1 MALFR
6 TEHRQ
11 PVGLPMTP
19 GRQVTHPCCFGNVT
33 GMALVSRAS
42 PMQTELH
49 NSTGDNGGPSGSATQ
64 QLAAIWD
71 GLPDRVVETSG
82 RRSRQARRERRAQAN
97 RCRSLEKLFRQ
108 CQNRGG
114 TCPARGTSDSAP
126 SGIRRVGA
134 VLEQLGPE
142 RENLSGDAKGK
153 GSPSVRATQHWL
165 MNICRS
171 AWQWAHSISW
181 PRQQTLLLIHP
192 QIFFEHGL
200 RVHHIMEAGLHDFDG
215 R

>member
-1 MALFR
+1 MAYLIASWKRRGDDPDRQGERGERKR
-6 TEHRQ
+6 TAAEASKS
-11 PVGLPMTP
+11 
-19 GRQVTHPCCFGNVT
+19 CFGNVKT
-33 GMALVSRAS
+33 G
-42 PMQTELH
+42 
-49 NSTGDNGGPSGSATQ
+49 
-64 QLAAIWD
+64 
-71 GLPDRVVETSG
+71 
-82 RRSRQARRERRAQAN
+82 
-97 RCRSLEKLFRQ
+97 
-108 CQNRGG
+108 GG